1 MDLSRVQEGGERALL
16 TVEPPPVLRRD
27 EPHGGRAGGPIGS
40 RVTGSGGATGSG
52 GTDAVATLALASL
65 TIASVFGLSRVF
77 TTAGWAGPVML
88 TALGVHAVAWVTRRL
103 RWREIPA
110 LLASA
115 VTCALIASWTVLGAF
130 TTYGVPTG
138 RTITEA
144 GTALQHAQRAVSTVV
159 VPVQPTTGFVLACAL
174 IAGVAAALAD
184 WLAFRRASSL
194 MGAAPAFAM
203 FVSFCALGYGPGR
216 QWVISAEGLA
226 LLLFAL
232 VHRASIGLGRQWLA
246 GVHSGSVAWALPAGS
261 IVASA
266 AILTVV
272 LAAPSVRGNDG
283 GGALGWRAGGIGAG
297 GPRQVANPIVDLHTR
312 LVNFSD
318 VGVFTVQSPVESY
331 WRLTSLDTFT
341 GQAWI
346 STNSYKGF
354 SGRLPGVN
362 AEPPGTRTVSQT
374 FHIQSLE
381 SVWLP
386 AAFTPLSVKGVRDVD
401 YDPNSSSL
409 ITSHKTSDG
418 LTYTVT
424 SYQYLSTLD
433 PARLR
438 AAPPLKPD
446 ATLGRYVELPVS
458 VPASVYALARA
469 ITADQHSEYD
479 KAIALQD
486 YFLGPSFT
494 YSLQPPTDG
503 FGIDALTSF
512 LFQTRTGYCQQFA
525 GAYAVLA
532 RAAGLPTRL
541 AVGFTPGTDVGGSF
555 QVLDADAHTWPEVYF
570 GAKYGWLPFEP
581 TKSFTDPSAVTYA
594 AARAGAGSSAQGPN
608 DVSPLAPKGSPTTLP
623 QPAVPSTPA
632 PTAAKTGHGVAA
644 TSSPG
649 VGGLTVAGVILLLIL
664 GWAALNIGVR
674 RARWSMR
681 RRRRRDDPSSVVLS
695 YWQDTSEV
703 LAWWGINR
711 SPGDTET
718 EFANRAA
725 GSLQSALREPSP
737 WVASGVRRLA
747 AMASEA
753 LFAPS
758 LHEGAAAEAGMVATE
773 LRQRLYRKAP
783 ARRLLLWWFTPAP
796 GRA

>member
-1 MDLSRVQEGGERALL
+1 MLTLERS
-16 TVEPPPVLRRD
+16 PVWRRD
-27 EPHGGRAGGPIGS
+27 ESHGEWDAGPAGPGAGGSGSWGSGS
-40 RVTGSGGATGSG
+40 RG
-52 GTDAVATLALASL
+52 GTDAVATLAIAAL
-65 TIASVFGLSRVF
+65 TMASVFGLSRVF
-77 TTAGWAGPVML
+77 TTSRWAGPVL
-88 TALGVHAVAWVTRRL
+88 VTALGVHAIAWATRRL
-103 RWREIPA
+103 HWPEVPA

-115 VTCALIASWTVLGAF
+115 VGCALIASWTVLGAF

-138 RTITEA
+138 RTISEA
-144 GTALQHAQRAVSTVV
+144 GTALQHAQHGVSTVV

-184 WLAFRRASSL
+184 WLAFRRGSSL
-194 MGAAPAFAM
+194 LGAAPAFAM
-203 FVSFCALGYGPGR
+203 FVSCCALGYGPGR

-246 GVHSGSVAWALPAGS
+246 GVQSGSVAWALPAGA
-261 IVASA
+261 IVGSA
-266 AILTVV
+266 AILTVL
-272 LAAPSVRGNDG
+272 LAAPSVKGNDG

-297 GPRQVANPIVDLHTR
+297 GPREVANPIVDLHTR

-341 GQAWI
+341 GQAWV

-354 SGRLPGVN
+354 SGRLPGVD

-374 FHIQSLE
+374 FHIQALE

-409 ITSHKTSDG
+409 ITSHRTSDG
-418 LTYTVT
+418 LSYEVT
-424 SYQYLSTLD
+424 SYQYLSTLE

-438 AAPPLKPD
+438 AAPPLKVD
-446 ATLGRYVELPVS
+446 STMDRYLQLPSS
-458 VPASVYALARA
+458 VPSSVYALARA
-469 ITADQHSEYD
+469 LTANQHSEYD

-525 GAYAVLA
+525 GSYAVLA

-570 GAKYGWLPFEP
+570 GPRYGWLPFEP
-581 TKSFTDPSAVTYA
+581 TKSFSDPNAVTYA
-594 AARAGAGSSAQGPN
+594 AAKAGPGSSTKGPN

-623 QPAVPSTPA
+623 QPALPA
-632 PTAAKTGHGVAA
+632 SPASTAARSGHDVVV
-644 TSSPG
+644 TPSPG
-649 VGGLTVAGVILLLIL
+649 ASGLTVAIVILLLIV
-664 GWAALNIGVR
+664 GWATLNIGVR
-674 RARWSMR
+674 RARWGMR
-681 RRRRRDDPSSVVLS
+681 RRRYRDEPASVVLS

-711 SPGDTET
+711 LPGDTET

-725 GSLQSALREPSP
+725 GSLQSALGEPSP
-737 WVASGVRRLA
+737 WVSSGVRRLA

-758 LHEGAAAEAGMVATE
+758 LHERAAVEAEMVATE